1 MVGLWIV
8 FDWEFCDVAGFDSN
22 DVIDKCCSLASASWM
37 EGKEC
42 PCADCGSLSSSM
54 LGRGSTGDVSPP
66 KPMTELA
73 VEDGYE
79 YGGGG
84 PEYICGLTKGGA
96 GIFRV
101 AEIES
106 RWL

>member
-1 MVGLWIV
+1 M
-8 FDWEFCDVAGFDSN
+8 
-22 DVIDKCCSLASASWM
+22 
-37 EGKEC
+37 
-42 PCADCGSLSSSM
+42 
-54 LGRGSTGDVSPP
+54 GDVNPP
-66 KPMTELA
+66 NPTTELA

-84 PEYICGLTKGGA
+84 PENKCGLIRGGA